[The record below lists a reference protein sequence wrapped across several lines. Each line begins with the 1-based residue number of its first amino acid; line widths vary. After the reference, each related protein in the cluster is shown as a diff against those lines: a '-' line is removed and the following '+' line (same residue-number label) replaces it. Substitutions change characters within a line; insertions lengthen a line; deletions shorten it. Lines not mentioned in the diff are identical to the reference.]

1 MRQRTTGLVALGVG
15 VFSLVIAVLLR
26 FYAVPALEVV
36 PKDYWTHYTATGTGT
51 VLDTR
56 DGSTKTD
63 AQLTQDITIKGNLS
77 SQDKPSN
84 SVVWDYASE
93 LSFATSSPCVT
104 SGTSFIGNQCPVS
117 ISNES
122 VALDDHTAAV
132 KAWHGDK
139 VDDGPTQA
147 GVAQTHPVGSYIS
160 KFPFEMSKNDY
171 PLWDGISGTA
181 PPAHYAGTTKIDGL
195 TVWKYVQTIGSAS
208 APVHIYD
215 EPKLPASLVGDLAVT
230 GKNPPIYEVSTT
242 TAYIDP
248 ISGIPVAG
256 DQQVKVTAGSLD
268 GTETNR
274 LTLLDADLKLDA
286 IQVTDDNDVPK
297 FDAGNKPV
305 MTGPGGYT
313 TQSVHD
319 AKRADRILLIKN
331 TLPLIGLI
339 LGLLLLALGVFLT
352 LRSAAAESGPAL
364 PAGDPGSTPP
374 TAAEEKAAEEQKEA
388 REAAEAPTR
397 TIPTVE
403 EKQTE

>member
-1 MRQRTTGLVALGVG
+1 MRQRTTGLVALGAG
-15 VFSLVIAVLLR
+15 VFFLVLAVLLR
-26 FYAVPALEVV
+26 FYAVPTLEVV

-56 DGSTKTD
+56 DGSTKTG

-77 SQDKPSN
+77 PQDKPSN

-93 LSFATSSPCVT
+93 LSFATSGPCVT
-104 SGTSFIGNQCPVS
+104 TGTKFTGNQCPVS
-117 ISNES
+117 LSNES
-122 VALDDHTAAV
+122 VAFDDHTGAV
-132 KAWHGDK
+132 KAWKNDK

-147 GVAQTHPVGSYIS
+147 GTAQTHPVGSYIS
-160 KFPFEMSKNDY
+160 KFPFEMSKKDY

-195 TVWKYVQTIGSAS
+195 TVWKYVQTIGTAA
-208 APVHIYD
+208 APAHIYN
-215 EPKLPASLVGDLAVT
+215 EPKLPPGLVGDIPVAGETV
-230 GKNPPIYEVSTT
+230 PVYEISTT
-242 TAYIDP
+242 TAYVDP
-248 ISGIPVAG
+248 TSGIPIAG

-268 GTETNR
+268 GTDPNR

-286 IQVTDDNDVPK
+286 IQVTSDSDVPK
-297 FDAGNKPV
+297 FDANNNPV

-331 TLPLIGLI
+331 TLPLIALI

-352 LRSAAAESGPAL
+352 IRSAATETGPRH
-364 PAGDPGSTPP
+364 AGDPW
-374 TAAEEKAAEEQKEA
+374 AADPEDEKDESSAG
-388 REAAEAPTR
+388 EAPTQQL
-397 TIPTVE
+397 PKVE
-403 EKQTE
+403 ENKTE